1 MCIELRF
8 QLYIKDIQTDQSMS
22 YHDTR
27 GDLFSVLHH
36 VAIGQSQVQLCSGDC
51 GRVMDM
57 NLQVFH
63 STARWDNNDRDDL
76 PLYSKMSDNN
86 DSRGRIM
93 IEKKAKAL
101 VYTLCSLF
109 SVETLFVVVFLTNC
123 QNRMWLSW
131 PIARIECDIR
141 RYKVGLIWCL
151 TWLCTPSRLFPVT
164 SSYTSPTTLYTIAV
178 GINVTQF
185 IKQRTCPQPWQ
196 CMNIHLQS
204 ACREHSQSEHVTW
217 EQMKDDNV
225 WSNDVKKGGDFL
237 NKSGTLKWRNT
248 EQKIRVVEINFQ
260 IK

>member
-8 QLYIKDIQTDQSMS
+8 QLYTHIKDTDRPFVIPW
-22 YHDTR
+22 YKR
-27 GDLFSVLHH
+27 RLV
-36 VAIGQSQVQLCSGDC
+36 LCSPSC
-51 GRVMDM
+51 GHWAEPGTA
-57 NLQVFH
+57 LQWGLWW
-63 STARWDNNDRDDL
+63 SRGYEPSGL
-76 PLYSKMSDNN
+76 PLYSKW
-86 DSRGRIM
+86 DSRVTIM
-93 IEKKAKAL
+93 IPKAL
-101 VYTLCSLF
+101 VHYAVYSLLKHSLLWF
-109 SVETLFVVVFLTNC
+109 
-123 QNRMWLSW
+123 SW
-131 PIARIECDIR
+131 PIARIKCDIL
-141 RYKVGLIWCL
+141 RYKVRLIWCL

-196 CMNIHLQS
+196 CMNIRLQS

-225 WSNDVKKGGDFL
+225 WSNDVKKGGVFL

-248 EQKIRVVEINFQ
+248 EQKIRVVEIYFQ